1 MYDALMN
8 SMERD
13 CKQKTISLHPGDDRK
28 IYTKEELNALKG
40 RDFTTRLYISSQSV
54 LNNSVWIRTH
64 HTDNAEHTS
73 NLAYIRDYF
82 KAAYI
87 TRNHTAAKATLT
99 ALLTTMFA
107 MEESN
112 YNSFATIVASG
123 LSEKGTNTSFE
134 VHNTMLGDET
144 KISMLEDEEKIEI
157 ARRRLV
163 LQALLNWGEELQY
176 LQAGAL

>member
-1 MYDALMN
+1 
-8 SMERD
+8 
-13 CKQKTISLHPGDDRK
+13 
-28 IYTKEELNALKG
+28 
-40 RDFTTRLYISSQSV
+40 
-54 LNNSVWIRTH
+54 
-64 HTDNAEHTS
+64 
-73 NLAYIRDYF
+73 
-82 KAAYI
+82 
-87 TRNHTAAKATLT
+87 
-99 ALLTTMFA
+99 MFA